1 MKVLAA
7 VAALLL
13 GLGLFWRST
22 FVSEWSIRPW
32 LKERVTRD
40 WMPAP
45 FHSGDTTTF
54 HVGHGWWSQTQLY
67 PVQNPGVL
75 FVPLPVVLDPGTV
88 LLLGN
93 DGGARIVREGDLEA
107 HPVCTDDALP
117 EGRLRVRELPSA
129 GMFDCLES
137 IVGPGAE
144 PGYRRV
150 YGFRLRRLDSA
161 EHLVFDQRFAME
173 PAETFITDILFY
185 DTLGTA
191 YFVTLVSKGEKLDV
205 FDGCALVA
213 ADGSGAQRIATRRD
227 LARLRD
233 CYELSTWAGALGA
246 TGRTRYIKPKPAL
259 ARPET
264 GSG

>member
-13 GLGLFWRST
+13 CLGLFWRSSL
-22 FVSEWSIRPW
+22 VSERSIRPW

-40 WMPAP
+40 GMPAP
-45 FHSGDTTTF
+45 FHSRDTTTF
-54 HVGHGWWSQTQLY
+54 YVGHGWWSRTQLY
-67 PVQNPGVL
+67 PVQNPGVEV
-75 FVPLPVVLDPGTV
+75 VPWPVVLDANVV
-88 LLLGN
+88 LFLGN

-107 HPVCTDDALP
+107 HPVCIDDALP
-117 EGRLRVRELPSA
+117 EARLRVRETPFV

-137 IVGPGAE
+137 IVGPGSE
-144 PGYRRV
+144 PGYSRA

-161 EHLVFDQRFAME
+161 EHLVFEQRFTME

-213 ADGSGAQRIATRRD
+213 ADGGGARRIATRRD
-227 LARLRD
+227 LARVRD
-233 CYELSTWAGALGA
+233 CYELNTWSGALGA
-246 TGRTRYIKPKPAL
+246 TGRTPYIEPKPTS
-259 ARPET
+259 ARAET